1 MCSSMIKMKS
11 QELQHA
17 GSEHCMEG
25 MLFSNERDVSGY
37 KVAIPC
43 LALFDRMHL
52 ELSCRWWLAVTIEVL
67 SFITL
72 FGAGMTEP
80 WRQRT
85 YLRQRWNIW
94 LISWGDGAMVR
105 VQAWCC
111 LRWNSFL
118 YFFALTITSHH
129 SRCAAWLDMIFAS
142 QSMSVHVSMNQCTL
156 KSVRGIPSQGL
167 LSFAYPL
174 SIAVTVTCSGASVR
188 LCNTRFVTFFAPFFA
203 DWGWALPP
211 SQLSIAGASWLTL
224 VEKQASAVPRQKS
237 IQTSGSAFC
246 SCVQHLPRWISIC
259 HFDSNWVQLRL
270 FHFMGTACLW
280 ALCYLSVFASSL
292 LYLWSFW
299 HVAWQH
305 REVTWTAKPYWMT
318 WLHRQS
324 QGPLVYVLPMYL
336 LRGALMNARGMARS
350 R

>member
-1 MCSSMIKMKS
+1 
-11 QELQHA
+11 
-17 GSEHCMEG
+17 
-25 MLFSNERDVSGY
+25 
-37 KVAIPC
+37 
-43 LALFDRMHL
+43 
-52 ELSCRWWLAVTIEVL
+52 
-67 SFITL
+67 
-72 FGAGMTEP
+72 
-80 WRQRT
+80 
-85 YLRQRWNIW
+85 
-94 LISWGDGAMVR
+94 
-105 VQAWCC
+105 
-111 LRWNSFL
+111 
-118 YFFALTITSHH
+118 
-129 SRCAAWLDMIFAS
+129 
-142 QSMSVHVSMNQCTL
+142 MNQCTL
-156 KSVRGIPSQGL
+156 KSVRGIAAFQAKVCLVLPIRLALQWLWPAQGQVYL
-167 LSFAYPL
+167 
-174 SIAVTVTCSGASVR
+174 R

-246 SCVQHLPRWISIC
+246 SCVQHLPRLWISIC

-292 LYLWSFW
+292 LYSLWSFW

-305 REVTWTAKPYWMT
+305 REVTWPAKPYWMT

>member
-1 MCSSMIKMKS
+1 MCSRLIKIKS

-25 MLFSNERDVSGY
+25 MLFSNERDLSGY

-94 LISWGDGAMVR
+94 LISWGDGACASLMLFEVK
-105 VQAWCC
+105 
-111 LRWNSFL
+111 
-118 YFFALTITSHH
+118 FFPLFFRIDYNFTPLEVCSLTWYDLCKPVH
-129 SRCAAWLDMIFAS
+129 W
-142 QSMSVHVSMNQCTL
+142 VHVSMNQCTL

-246 SCVQHLPRWISIC
+246 SCVQRLPQWISIC

-305 REVTWTAKPYWMT
+305 REVTWPAKPYWMT